1 MAPRLV
7 AQNRNA
13 NVDPEGAGD
22 GLCCSVGAPTILLP
36 KCLAGVIP
44 REGEAGE
51 RGTDFTTWDDS
62 LEGEEEA
69 RDDVKVVEMSLVTS
83 VSQSVSCLKRPD
95 SFFEYRPFSFLPV
108 AGEGGGTMAEGAGNL
123 LKRREDGRW
132 MGRRQSQTVASRSL
146 VCGNAAIA

>member
-108 AGEGGGTMAEGAGNL
+108 AGEEVVTKVILGGE
-123 LKRREDGRW
+123 
-132 MGRRQSQTVASRSL
+132 
-146 VCGNAAIA
+146 